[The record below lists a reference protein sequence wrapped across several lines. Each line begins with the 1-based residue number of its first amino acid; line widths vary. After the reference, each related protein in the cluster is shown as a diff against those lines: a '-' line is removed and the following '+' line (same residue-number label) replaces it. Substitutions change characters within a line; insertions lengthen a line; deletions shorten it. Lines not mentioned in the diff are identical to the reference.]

1 MTTACIDLSNVF
13 DGDASDGTTRTLA
26 GEMQKLQPVLRN
38 IPVISVVV
46 ALPRVWVCGRC
57 LLSLSAYVPTPFDR
71 CFTSIRLRLARKE
84 FDDEDGRSTSAFALE
99 SGISL

>member
-46 ALPRVWVCGRC
+46 ALPGSGSAVAVCFRC
-57 LLSLSAYVPTPFDR
+57 LLM
-71 CFTSIRLRLARKE
+71 CLRLSIAVLL
-84 FDDEDGRSTSAFALE
+84 RSD
-99 SGISL
+99 

>member
-57 LLSLSAYVPTPFDR
+57 LLSLSAFAVCLCAYAFRSLFYVDQIEAR
-71 CFTSIRLRLARKE
+71 SKGIR
-84 FDDEDGRSTSAFALE
+84 
-99 SGISL
+99 